1 MKELEV
7 VDHKYHLIIWV
18 VIYVLFLQEYLLFFR
33 NMNSHNFM
41 ELILSYSLYY
51 NSQRFLLI
59 SAVDSL
65 ASGVSMWP
73 KPS

>member
-1 MKELEV
+1 MKELAV
-7 VDHKYHLIIWV
+7 VDHKYHFIIRV
-18 VIYVLFLQEYLLFFR
+18 VIYILFLQEYLLFFR

-41 ELILSYSLYY
+41 ELILPYSLYY